1 MSGVENYNKLLIKFS
16 SNNSNYLGR
25 QFGDKKNLYRSFYQ
39 RDRDRIIHSTS
50 FRRLKYKTQ
59 VFVYDEGDHYRTRLT
74 HTLEVSQISRS
85 ISRYLKLNEDLSEAI
100 SLAHD
105 LGHPPFG
112 HAGEKILDYCIRNH
126 GGFNHNIHSI
136 RLVTELE
143 KAYQNFDGLNLS
155 INTIDGIVKHNG
167 PNYLIKQNL
176 DLLPNLNKIK
186 KINFYNQSSLEAQI
200 SALSDDI
207 AYNNHDIDDGIRAGL
222 FSINDIKDLPII
234 GEIIKKK
241 NKQFKNKKLLR
252 NEIIRS
258 IINFMVTDLI
268 LHTKKNLKKYKIK
281 TIDDVYNSKKF
292 IVSFSP
298 KLIKANNQIREF
310 LKLNM
315 YENKSVKEMTD
326 KAEKILPIT
335 DIKSARQALKPI
347 QEEWSKIGHVPRKD
361 KEKIESRLK
370 SVEEAIRNAEKNE
383 LNRTDPAK
391 SARAQSTM
399 ELLEAKLIKTE
410 KERDAALVK
419 GDTKKAESLS
429 ATIESQKMLLE
440 ATKVT

>member
-1 MSGVENYNKLLIKFS
+1 MSGVDNYNKILVKFS

-25 QFGDKKNLYRSFYQ
+25 QFGDQKNLYRSFYQ

-112 HAGEKILDYCIRNH
+112 HAGEKILDHCIRDH

-136 RLVTELE
+136 RLITELE

-167 PNYLIKQNL
+167 PNYLIKENL

-186 KINFYNQSSLEAQI
+186 QINFYNQSSLESQI

-241 NKQFKNKKLLR
+241 NKQFKNEKLLR

-258 IINFMVTDLI
+258 IINLMVTDLI
-268 LHTKKNLKKYKIK
+268 SHTKKKIK
-281 TIDDVYNSKKF
+281 QLKINIIDDVYKSNNF
-292 IVSFSP
+292 VVSFSP
-298 KLIKANNQIREF
+298 KYVSANNQIREF

-315 YENKSVKEMTD
+315 YENKSVKKMTN
-326 KAEKILPIT
+326 KAEKI
-335 DIKSARQALKPI
+335 IKNLY
-347 QEEWSKIGHVPRKD
+347 
-361 KEKIESRLK
+361 
-370 SVEEAIRNAEKNE
+370 
-383 LNRTDPAK
+383 
-391 SARAQSTM
+391 M
-399 ELLEAKLIKTE
+399 YLIK
-410 KERDAALVK
+410 KNKKFIPSDLKKKWGLERSVADFIAGMTDKFAIDLYNK
-419 GDTKKAESLS
+419 IK
-429 ATIESQKMLLE
+429 
-440 ATKVT
+440 

>member
-1 MSGVENYNKLLIKFS
+1 MSGVDNYNKLLVKFS

-74 HTLEVSQISRS
+74 HSLEVSQISRS

-112 HAGEKILDYCIRNH
+112 HAGEKILDYCIRDH

-167 PNYLIKQNL
+167 PNYLVKENL

-186 KINFYNQSSLEAQI
+186 KINFYKQSSLESQI

-222 FSINDIKDLPII
+222 FTMNDIKDLPIV
-234 GEIIKKK
+234 GEVIKKK
-241 NKQFKNKKLLR
+241 NKQFKNEKLLR

-268 LHTKKNLKKYKIK
+268 LYTKKKIKNLKIN
-281 TIDDVYNSKKF
+281 TIEDVYKSSDF

-298 KLIKANNQIREF
+298 KLISANNQIREF
-310 LKLNM
+310 LRVNM
-315 YENKSVKEMTD
+315 YENKSVKEMTN
-326 KAEKILPIT
+326 KAEII
-335 DIKSARQALKPI
+335 IKNLY
-347 QEEWSKIGHVPRKD
+347 
-361 KEKIESRLK
+361 
-370 SVEEAIRNAEKNE
+370 
-383 LNRTDPAK
+383 
-391 SARAQSTM
+391 M
-399 ELLEAKLIKTE
+399 YLIKNN
-410 KERDAALVK
+410 KRFIPQDVKKKWGLERSVSDFIAGMTDKFAIDLYNK
-419 GDTKKAESLS
+419 TK
-429 ATIESQKMLLE
+429 
-440 ATKVT
+440 

>member
-1 MSGVENYNKLLIKFS
+1 MSGVDNYNKLLVKFS

-59 VFVYDEGDHYRTRLT
+59 VFVYDEGDHYRTRMT

-112 HAGEKILDYCIRNH
+112 HAGEEILNYCIRDH

-167 PNYLIKQNL
+167 PNYLVKENL

-186 KINFYNQSSLEAQI
+186 KINFYDQSSLESQI

-222 FSINDIKDLPII
+222 FSINDIKELPII

-241 NKQFKNKKLLR
+241 NKQFKNEKLLR

-268 LHTKKNLKKYKIK
+268 LHTKKKIRKLKIK
-281 TIDDVYNSKKF
+281 TIEDVYKSGDF
-292 IVSFSP
+292 LVSFSP
-298 KLIKANNQIREF
+298 KLISANNQIREF
-310 LKLNM
+310 LRLNM
-315 YENKSVKEMTD
+315 YENKSVKKMTNKAEIIIKNLYIYLIKNNKKFILPDLKKKWGLERSVSDFIAGMTD
-326 KAEKILPIT
+326 KFAIDLYNKI
-335 DIKSARQALKPI
+335 K
-347 QEEWSKIGHVPRKD
+347 
-361 KEKIESRLK
+361 
-370 SVEEAIRNAEKNE
+370 
-383 LNRTDPAK
+383 
-391 SARAQSTM
+391 
-399 ELLEAKLIKTE
+399 
-410 KERDAALVK
+410 
-419 GDTKKAESLS
+419 
-429 ATIESQKMLLE
+429 
-440 ATKVT
+440 

>member
-1 MSGVENYNKLLIKFS
+1 MSGVDNYNKLLVKFS

-59 VFVYDEGDHYRTRLT
+59 VFVYDEGDHYRTRMT

-112 HAGEKILDYCIRNH
+112 HAGEEILNYCIRDH

-167 PNYLIKQNL
+167 PNYLVKKNL

-186 KINFYNQSSLEAQI
+186 KINFYDQSSLESQI
-200 SALSDDI
+200 CALSDDI

-222 FSINDIKDLPII
+222 FSINDIKELPII

-241 NKQFKNKKLLR
+241 NKQFKNEKLLR

-268 LHTKKNLKKYKIK
+268 LHTKKKIKKLKIK
-281 TIDDVYNSKKF
+281 TIEDVYKSCDF
-292 IVSFSP
+292 LVSFSP
-298 KLIKANNQIREF
+298 KLISANNQIREF
-310 LKLNM
+310 LRLNM
-315 YENKSVKEMTD
+315 YENKSVKKMTNKAEIIIKNLYIYLIKNNKKFILPDLKKKWGLERSVSDFIAGMTD
-326 KAEKILPIT
+326 KFAIDLYNKI
-335 DIKSARQALKPI
+335 K
-347 QEEWSKIGHVPRKD
+347 
-361 KEKIESRLK
+361 
-370 SVEEAIRNAEKNE
+370 
-383 LNRTDPAK
+383 
-391 SARAQSTM
+391 
-399 ELLEAKLIKTE
+399 
-410 KERDAALVK
+410 
-419 GDTKKAESLS
+419 
-429 ATIESQKMLLE
+429 
-440 ATKVT
+440 

>member
-1 MSGVENYNKLLIKFS
+1 MSGVDNYNKLLVKFS

-74 HTLEVSQISRS
+74 HSLEVSQISRS

-112 HAGEKILDYCIRNH
+112 HAGEKILDYCIRDH

-167 PNYLIKQNL
+167 PNYLVKENL

-186 KINFYNQSSLEAQI
+186 KINFYKQSSLESQI

-222 FSINDIKDLPII
+222 FTMNDIKDLPIV
-234 GEIIKKK
+234 GEVIKKK
-241 NKQFKNKKLLR
+241 NKQFKNEKLLR

-268 LHTKKNLKKYKIK
+268 LYTKKKIKNLKIN
-281 TIDDVYNSKKF
+281 TIEDVYKSSDF

-298 KLIKANNQIREF
+298 KLISANNQIREF
-310 LKLNM
+310 LRVNM
-315 YENKSVKEMTD
+315 YENKSVKEMTN
-326 KAEKILPIT
+326 KAEII
-335 DIKSARQALKPI
+335 IKNLY
-347 QEEWSKIGHVPRKD
+347 
-361 KEKIESRLK
+361 
-370 SVEEAIRNAEKNE
+370 
-383 LNRTDPAK
+383 
-391 SARAQSTM
+391 M
-399 ELLEAKLIKTE
+399 YLIKNN
-410 KERDAALVK
+410 KRFIPQDVKKKWGLERSVSDFIAGMTDKFAIDLYNNIK
-419 GDTKKAESLS
+419 
-429 ATIESQKMLLE
+429 
-440 ATKVT
+440 

>member
-1 MSGVENYNKLLIKFS
+1 MSGVDNYNKLLVKFS

-59 VFVYDEGDHYRTRLT
+59 VFVYDEGDHYRTRMT

-112 HAGEKILDYCIRNH
+112 HAGEEILNYCIREH

-167 PNYLIKQNL
+167 PNYLVKENL

-186 KINFYNQSSLEAQI
+186 KINFYDQSSLESQI

-222 FSINDIKDLPII
+222 FSINDIKELPII

-241 NKQFKNKKLLR
+241 NKQFKNEKLLR

-268 LHTKKNLKKYKIK
+268 LHTKKKIK
-281 TIDDVYNSKKF
+281 KLKIKSIKDVYKSSDF
-292 IVSFSP
+292 LVSFSP
-298 KLIKANNQIREF
+298 QLISANNQIREF

-315 YENKSVKEMTD
+315 YENKSVKKMTNKAEIIIKKLYIYLIKNNKKFILPDLKKKWGLERSVSDFIAGMTD
-326 KAEKILPIT
+326 KFAIDLYNKI
-335 DIKSARQALKPI
+335 K
-347 QEEWSKIGHVPRKD
+347 
-361 KEKIESRLK
+361 
-370 SVEEAIRNAEKNE
+370 
-383 LNRTDPAK
+383 
-391 SARAQSTM
+391 
-399 ELLEAKLIKTE
+399 
-410 KERDAALVK
+410 
-419 GDTKKAESLS
+419 
-429 ATIESQKMLLE
+429 
-440 ATKVT
+440 

>member
-1 MSGVENYNKLLIKFS
+1 MSGVDNYNKLLSKFS

-59 VFVYDEGDHYRTRLT
+59 VFVYDEGDHYRTRMT

-112 HAGEKILDYCIRNH
+112 HAGEEILNYCIRDH

-167 PNYLIKQNL
+167 PNYLVKENL

-186 KINFYNQSSLEAQI
+186 KINFYDQSSLESQI

-222 FSINDIKDLPII
+222 FSINDIKELPII

-241 NKQFKNKKLLR
+241 NKQFKNEKLLR

-268 LHTKKNLKKYKIK
+268 LHTKKKIK
-281 TIDDVYNSKKF
+281 KLKIKSIKDVYKSSDF
-292 IVSFSP
+292 LVSFSP
-298 KLIKANNQIREF
+298 KLISANNQIREF
-310 LKLNM
+310 LRLNM
-315 YENKSVKEMTD
+315 YENKSVKKMTNKAEIIIKNLYIYLIKNNKKFILPDLKKKWGLERSVSDFIAGMTD
-326 KAEKILPIT
+326 KFAIDLYNKI
-335 DIKSARQALKPI
+335 K
-347 QEEWSKIGHVPRKD
+347 
-361 KEKIESRLK
+361 
-370 SVEEAIRNAEKNE
+370 
-383 LNRTDPAK
+383 
-391 SARAQSTM
+391 
-399 ELLEAKLIKTE
+399 
-410 KERDAALVK
+410 
-419 GDTKKAESLS
+419 
-429 ATIESQKMLLE
+429 
-440 ATKVT
+440 

>member
-1 MSGVENYNKLLIKFS
+1 MSGVDNYNKLLVKFS

-59 VFVYDEGDHYRTRLT
+59 VFVYDEGDHYRTRMT

-112 HAGEKILDYCIRNH
+112 HAGEEILNYCIRDH

-167 PNYLIKQNL
+167 PNYLVKENL

-186 KINFYNQSSLEAQI
+186 KINFYDQSSLESQI

-222 FSINDIKDLPII
+222 FSINDIKELPII

-241 NKQFKNKKLLR
+241 NKQFKNEKLLR

-268 LHTKKNLKKYKIK
+268 LHTKKKIRKLKIK
-281 TIDDVYNSKKF
+281 TIEDVYKSSDF
-292 IVSFSP
+292 LVSFSP
-298 KLIKANNQIREF
+298 KLISANNQIREF
-310 LKLNM
+310 LRLNM
-315 YENKSVKEMTD
+315 YENKSVKKMTNKAEIIIKNLYIYLIKNNKKFILPDLKKKWGLERSVSDFIAGMTD
-326 KAEKILPIT
+326 KFAIDLYNKI
-335 DIKSARQALKPI
+335 K
-347 QEEWSKIGHVPRKD
+347 
-361 KEKIESRLK
+361 
-370 SVEEAIRNAEKNE
+370 
-383 LNRTDPAK
+383 
-391 SARAQSTM
+391 
-399 ELLEAKLIKTE
+399 
-410 KERDAALVK
+410 
-419 GDTKKAESLS
+419 
-429 ATIESQKMLLE
+429 
-440 ATKVT
+440 

>member
-1 MSGVENYNKLLIKFS
+1 M
-16 SNNSNYLGR
+16 
-25 QFGDKKNLYRSFYQ
+25 
-39 RDRDRIIHSTS
+39 
-50 FRRLKYKTQ
+50 
-59 VFVYDEGDHYRTRLT
+59 
-74 HTLEVSQISRS
+74 SQISRS

-112 HAGEKILDYCIRNH
+112 HAGEKVLDYCIRNH

-222 FSINDIKDLPII
+222 FSINDIKDLPIV

-268 LHTKKNLKKYKIK
+268 LHTKQNLKKYKIK
-281 TIDDVYNSKKF
+281 TIEDVYNSKKF

-310 LKLNM
+310 LKFNM
-315 YENKSVKEMTD
+315 YENKSVKVMTD
-326 KAEKILPIT
+326 KAENI
-335 DIKSARQALKPI
+335 IKTLY
-347 QEEWSKIGHVPRKD
+347 
-361 KEKIESRLK
+361 
-370 SVEEAIRNAEKNE
+370 
-383 LNRTDPAK
+383 
-391 SARAQSTM
+391 M
-399 ELLEAKLIKTE
+399 YLIKNN
-410 KERDAALVK
+410 KKFLPSDVKNKWGLERSVSDFIAGMTDKFAIDLYNK
-419 GDTKKAESLS
+419 IK
-429 ATIESQKMLLE
+429 
-440 ATKVT
+440 

>member
-1 MSGVENYNKLLIKFS
+1 MSGVDNYNKLLVKFS

-59 VFVYDEGDHYRTRLT
+59 VFVYDEGDHYRTRMT

-112 HAGEKILDYCIRNH
+112 HAGEEILNYCIRDH

-167 PNYLIKQNL
+167 PNYLVKENL

-186 KINFYNQSSLEAQI
+186 KINFYNQSSLESQI

-222 FSINDIKDLPII
+222 FSINDIKELPII

-241 NKQFKNKKLLR
+241 NKQFKNEKLLR

-268 LHTKKNLKKYKIK
+268 LHTKKKIK
-281 TIDDVYNSKKF
+281 KLKIKSIKDVYKSSDF
-292 IVSFSP
+292 LVSFSP
-298 KLIKANNQIREF
+298 QLISANNQIREF

-315 YENKSVKEMTD
+315 YENKSVKKMTNKAEIIIKKLYIYLIKNNKKFILPDLKKKWGLERSVSDFIAGMTD
-326 KAEKILPIT
+326 KFAIDLYNKI
-335 DIKSARQALKPI
+335 K
-347 QEEWSKIGHVPRKD
+347 
-361 KEKIESRLK
+361 
-370 SVEEAIRNAEKNE
+370 
-383 LNRTDPAK
+383 
-391 SARAQSTM
+391 
-399 ELLEAKLIKTE
+399 
-410 KERDAALVK
+410 
-419 GDTKKAESLS
+419 
-429 ATIESQKMLLE
+429 
-440 ATKVT
+440 

>member
-1 MSGVENYNKLLIKFS
+1 MSGVDNYNKLLVKFS

-59 VFVYDEGDHYRTRLT
+59 VFVYDEGDHYRTRMT

-112 HAGEKILDYCIRNH
+112 HAGEEILNYCIRDH

-167 PNYLIKQNL
+167 PNYLVKENL

-186 KINFYNQSSLEAQI
+186 KINFYNQSSLESQI

-222 FSINDIKDLPII
+222 FSINDIKELPII

-241 NKQFKNKKLLR
+241 NKQFKNEKLLR

-268 LHTKKNLKKYKIK
+268 LHTKKKIK
-281 TIDDVYNSKKF
+281 KLKIKSIKDVYKSSDF
-292 IVSFSP
+292 LVSFSP
-298 KLIKANNQIREF
+298 KLISANNQIREF
-310 LKLNM
+310 LRLNM
-315 YENKSVKEMTD
+315 YENKSVKKMTNKAEIIIKNLYIYLIKNNKKFILPDLKKKWGLERSVSDFIAGMTD
-326 KAEKILPIT
+326 KFAIDLYNKI
-335 DIKSARQALKPI
+335 K
-347 QEEWSKIGHVPRKD
+347 
-361 KEKIESRLK
+361 
-370 SVEEAIRNAEKNE
+370 
-383 LNRTDPAK
+383 
-391 SARAQSTM
+391 
-399 ELLEAKLIKTE
+399 
-410 KERDAALVK
+410 
-419 GDTKKAESLS
+419 
-429 ATIESQKMLLE
+429 
-440 ATKVT
+440 

>member
-1 MSGVENYNKLLIKFS
+1 MSGVDNYNKLLVKFS

-59 VFVYDEGDHYRTRLT
+59 VFVYDEGDHYRTRMT

-112 HAGEKILDYCIRNH
+112 HAGEEILNYCIRDH

-167 PNYLIKQNL
+167 PNYLVKENL

-186 KINFYNQSSLEAQI
+186 KINFNDQSSLESQI

-222 FSINDIKDLPII
+222 FSINDIKELPII

-241 NKQFKNKKLLR
+241 NKQFKNEKLLR

-268 LHTKKNLKKYKIK
+268 LHTKKKIKKLKIK
-281 TIDDVYNSKKF
+281 TIKDVYKSSDF
-292 IVSFSP
+292 LVSFSP
-298 KLIKANNQIREF
+298 KLISANNQIREF

-315 YENKSVKEMTD
+315 YENKSVKKMTNKAEIIIKKLYIYLIKNNKKFILPDLKKKWGLERSVSDFIAGMTD
-326 KAEKILPIT
+326 KFAIDLYNKI
-335 DIKSARQALKPI
+335 K
-347 QEEWSKIGHVPRKD
+347 
-361 KEKIESRLK
+361 
-370 SVEEAIRNAEKNE
+370 
-383 LNRTDPAK
+383 
-391 SARAQSTM
+391 
-399 ELLEAKLIKTE
+399 
-410 KERDAALVK
+410 
-419 GDTKKAESLS
+419 
-429 ATIESQKMLLE
+429 
-440 ATKVT
+440 

>member
-1 MSGVENYNKLLIKFS
+1 MSGVDNYNKLLVKFS

-74 HTLEVSQISRS
+74 HSLEVSQISRS

-112 HAGEKILDYCIRNH
+112 HAGEKILDYCIRDH

-167 PNYLIKQNL
+167 PNYLVKENL

-186 KINFYNQSSLEAQI
+186 KINFYKQSSLESQI

-222 FSINDIKDLPII
+222 FTMNDIKDLPIV
-234 GEIIKKK
+234 GEVIKKK
-241 NKQFKNKKLLR
+241 NKQFKNEKLLR

-268 LHTKKNLKKYKIK
+268 LYTKKKIKNLKIK
-281 TIDDVYNSKKF
+281 TIEDVYKSSDF

-298 KLIKANNQIREF
+298 KLISANNQIREF
-310 LKLNM
+310 LRVNM
-315 YENKSVKEMTD
+315 YENKSVKEMTN
-326 KAEKILPIT
+326 KAEII
-335 DIKSARQALKPI
+335 IKNLY
-347 QEEWSKIGHVPRKD
+347 
-361 KEKIESRLK
+361 
-370 SVEEAIRNAEKNE
+370 
-383 LNRTDPAK
+383 
-391 SARAQSTM
+391 M
-399 ELLEAKLIKTE
+399 YLIKNN
-410 KERDAALVK
+410 KRFIPQDVKKKWGLERSVSDFIAGMTDKFAIDLYNK
-419 GDTKKAESLS
+419 IK
-429 ATIESQKMLLE
+429 
-440 ATKVT
+440 

>member
-1 MSGVENYNKLLIKFS
+1 MSGVDNYNKLLVKFS

-74 HTLEVSQISRS
+74 HSLEVSQISRS

-112 HAGEKILDYCIRNH
+112 HAGEKILDYCIRDH

-167 PNYLIKQNL
+167 PNYLVKENL

-186 KINFYNQSSLEAQI
+186 KINFYKQSSLESQI

-222 FSINDIKDLPII
+222 FTMNDIKDLPIV
-234 GEIIKKK
+234 GEVIKKK
-241 NKQFKNKKLLR
+241 NKQFKNEKLLR

-268 LHTKKNLKKYKIK
+268 LYTKKKIKNLKIN
-281 TIDDVYNSKKF
+281 TIDDVYKSSDF

-298 KLIKANNQIREF
+298 KLISANNQIREF
-310 LKLNM
+310 LRVNM
-315 YENKSVKEMTD
+315 YENKSVKEMTN
-326 KAEKILPIT
+326 KAEII
-335 DIKSARQALKPI
+335 IKNLY
-347 QEEWSKIGHVPRKD
+347 
-361 KEKIESRLK
+361 
-370 SVEEAIRNAEKNE
+370 
-383 LNRTDPAK
+383 
-391 SARAQSTM
+391 M
-399 ELLEAKLIKTE
+399 YLIKNN
-410 KERDAALVK
+410 KRFIPQDVKKKWGLERSVSDFIAGMTDKFAIDLYNK
-419 GDTKKAESLS
+419 IK
-429 ATIESQKMLLE
+429 
-440 ATKVT
+440 

>member
-1 MSGVENYNKLLIKFS
+1 MSGVDNYNKLLVKFS

-59 VFVYDEGDHYRTRLT
+59 VFVYDEGDHYRTRMT

-112 HAGEKILDYCIRNH
+112 HAGEEILNYCIRDH

-167 PNYLIKQNL
+167 PNYLVKENL

-186 KINFYNQSSLEAQI
+186 KINFYDQSSLESQI

-222 FSINDIKDLPII
+222 FSINDIKELPII

-241 NKQFKNKKLLR
+241 NKQFKNEKLLR

-268 LHTKKNLKKYKIK
+268 LHTKKKIKKLKIK
-281 TIDDVYNSKKF
+281 TIKDVYKSSDF
-292 IVSFSP
+292 LVCFSP
-298 KLIKANNQIREF
+298 QLISANNQIREF
-310 LKLNM
+310 LRLNM
-315 YENKSVKEMTD
+315 YENKSVKKMTNKAEIIIKKLYIYLIKNNKKFILPDLKKKWGLERSVSDFIAGMTD
-326 KAEKILPIT
+326 KFAIDLYNKI
-335 DIKSARQALKPI
+335 K
-347 QEEWSKIGHVPRKD
+347 
-361 KEKIESRLK
+361 
-370 SVEEAIRNAEKNE
+370 
-383 LNRTDPAK
+383 
-391 SARAQSTM
+391 
-399 ELLEAKLIKTE
+399 
-410 KERDAALVK
+410 
-419 GDTKKAESLS
+419 
-429 ATIESQKMLLE
+429 
-440 ATKVT
+440 

>member
-1 MSGVENYNKLLIKFS
+1 MSGVDNYNKLLVKFS

-74 HTLEVSQISRS
+74 HSLEVSQISRS

-112 HAGEKILDYCIRNH
+112 HAGEKILDYCIRDH

-167 PNYLIKQNL
+167 PNYLVKENL

-186 KINFYNQSSLEAQI
+186 KINFYKQSSLESQI

-222 FSINDIKDLPII
+222 FTMNDIKDLPIV
-234 GEIIKKK
+234 GEVIKKK
-241 NKQFKNKKLLR
+241 NKQFKNEKLLR

-268 LHTKKNLKKYKIK
+268 LYTKKKIKNLKIN
-281 TIDDVYNSKKF
+281 TIEDVYKSSDF

-298 KLIKANNQIREF
+298 KLISANNQIREF
-310 LKLNM
+310 LRVNM
-315 YENKSVKEMTD
+315 YENKSVKEMTN
-326 KAEKILPIT
+326 KAEII
-335 DIKSARQALKPI
+335 IKNLY
-347 QEEWSKIGHVPRKD
+347 
-361 KEKIESRLK
+361 
-370 SVEEAIRNAEKNE
+370 
-383 LNRTDPAK
+383 
-391 SARAQSTM
+391 M
-399 ELLEAKLIKTE
+399 YLIKNN
-410 KERDAALVK
+410 KRFIPQDVKKKWGLERSVSDFIAGMTDKFAIDLYNK
-419 GDTKKAESLS
+419 IKWIFLLITKKN
-429 ATIESQKMLLE
+429 
-440 ATKVT
+440 

>member
-1 MSGVENYNKLLIKFS
+1 MSGVDNYNKLLVKFS

-59 VFVYDEGDHYRTRLT
+59 VFVYDEGDHYRTRMT

-112 HAGEKILDYCIRNH
+112 HAGEEILNYCIRDH

-167 PNYLIKQNL
+167 PNYLVKENL
-176 DLLPNLNKIK
+176 NLLPNLNKIK
-186 KINFYNQSSLEAQI
+186 KINFYDQSSLESQI

-222 FSINDIKDLPII
+222 FSINDIKELPII

-241 NKQFKNKKLLR
+241 NKQFKNEKLLR

-268 LHTKKNLKKYKIK
+268 LHTKKKIKKLKIK
-281 TIDDVYNSKKF
+281 TIEDVYKSSDF
-292 IVSFSP
+292 LVSFSP
-298 KLIKANNQIREF
+298 KLISANNQIREF
-310 LKLNM
+310 LRLNM
-315 YENKSVKEMTD
+315 YENKSVKKMTNKAEIIIKNLYIYLIKNNKKFILPDLKKKWGLERSVSDFIAGMTD
-326 KAEKILPIT
+326 KFAIDLYNKI
-335 DIKSARQALKPI
+335 K
-347 QEEWSKIGHVPRKD
+347 
-361 KEKIESRLK
+361 
-370 SVEEAIRNAEKNE
+370 
-383 LNRTDPAK
+383 
-391 SARAQSTM
+391 
-399 ELLEAKLIKTE
+399 
-410 KERDAALVK
+410 
-419 GDTKKAESLS
+419 
-429 ATIESQKMLLE
+429 
-440 ATKVT
+440 

>member
-16 SNNSNYLGR
+16 SNNLNYLGR
-25 QFGDKKNLYRSFYQ
+25 QFADKKNLYRSFYQ

-112 HAGEKILDYCIRNH
+112 HAGENILDYCIRDY

-167 PNYLIKQNL
+167 PNYLIKKNSN
-176 DLLPNLNKIK
+176 LLPNLNKIK

-222 FSINDIKDLPII
+222 FSINDIKELPII

-241 NKQFKNKKLLR
+241 NNQFKNKKLLR

-268 LHTKKNLKKYKIK
+268 LHTKENLKEYKIK
-281 TIDDVYNSKKF
+281 KIEDVYNAKRF
-292 IVSFSP
+292 MVSFSP
-298 KLIKANNQIREF
+298 KLINANNQIREF

-315 YENKSVKEMTD
+315 YENKSVKNMTNKAERVIQTLYRYLIKSNKKFIPSDIKKKWGLERSVSDFIAGMTD
-326 KAEKILPIT
+326 KFAIDLYNKI
-335 DIKSARQALKPI
+335 K
-347 QEEWSKIGHVPRKD
+347 
-361 KEKIESRLK
+361 
-370 SVEEAIRNAEKNE
+370 
-383 LNRTDPAK
+383 
-391 SARAQSTM
+391 
-399 ELLEAKLIKTE
+399 
-410 KERDAALVK
+410 
-419 GDTKKAESLS
+419 
-429 ATIESQKMLLE
+429 
-440 ATKVT
+440 

>member
-1 MSGVENYNKLLIKFS
+1 MSGVDNYNKLLVKFS

-59 VFVYDEGDHYRTRLT
+59 VFVYDEGDHYRTRMT

-112 HAGEKILDYCIRNH
+112 HAGEEILNYCIRDH

-167 PNYLIKQNL
+167 PNYLVKENL

-186 KINFYNQSSLEAQI
+186 KINFYDQSSLESQI

-222 FSINDIKDLPII
+222 FSINDIKELPII

-241 NKQFKNKKLLR
+241 NKQFKNEKLLR

-268 LHTKKNLKKYKIK
+268 LHTKKKIK
-281 TIDDVYNSKKF
+281 KLKIKSIKDVYKSSDF
-292 IVSFSP
+292 LVSFSP
-298 KLIKANNQIREF
+298 QLISANNQIREF
-310 LKLNM
+310 LRLNM
-315 YENKSVKEMTD
+315 YENKSVKKMTNKAEIIIKNLYIYLIKNNKKFILPDLKKKWGLERSVSDFIAGMTD
-326 KAEKILPIT
+326 KFAIDLYNKI
-335 DIKSARQALKPI
+335 K
-347 QEEWSKIGHVPRKD
+347 
-361 KEKIESRLK
+361 
-370 SVEEAIRNAEKNE
+370 
-383 LNRTDPAK
+383 
-391 SARAQSTM
+391 
-399 ELLEAKLIKTE
+399 
-410 KERDAALVK
+410 
-419 GDTKKAESLS
+419 
-429 ATIESQKMLLE
+429 
-440 ATKVT
+440 

>member
-1 MSGVENYNKLLIKFS
+1 MSGVDNYNKLLSKFS

-25 QFGDKKNLYRSFYQ
+25 QFGDNKNLYRSFYQ

-112 HAGEKILDYCIRNH
+112 HAGEKILDFCIRDY

-167 PNYLIKQNL
+167 PNYLMMENFN
-176 DLLPNLNKIK
+176 LLPNLRKIK
-186 KINFYNQSSLEAQI
+186 KINFYKQSSLESQI

-241 NKQFKNKKLLR
+241 NKQFKNTKLLR

-268 LHTKKNLKKYKIK
+268 LYTKKKIKNLKIN
-281 TIDDVYNSKKF
+281 TIEDVYKSSDF

-298 KLIKANNQIREF
+298 KLISANNQIREF
-310 LKLNM
+310 LRVNM
-315 YENKSVKEMTD
+315 YENKSVKEMTN
-326 KAEKILPIT
+326 KAEII
-335 DIKSARQALKPI
+335 IKNLY
-347 QEEWSKIGHVPRKD
+347 
-361 KEKIESRLK
+361 
-370 SVEEAIRNAEKNE
+370 
-383 LNRTDPAK
+383 
-391 SARAQSTM
+391 M
-399 ELLEAKLIKTE
+399 YLIKNN
-410 KERDAALVK
+410 KRFIPQDVKKKWGLERSVSDFIAGMTDKFAIDLYNK
-419 GDTKKAESLS
+419 IK
-429 ATIESQKMLLE
+429 
-440 ATKVT
+440 

>member
-1 MSGVENYNKLLIKFS
+1 MSGVDNYNKLLVKFS

-74 HTLEVSQISRS
+74 HSLEVSQISRS

-112 HAGEKILDYCIRNH
+112 HAGEKILDYCIRDH

-167 PNYLIKQNL
+167 PNYLVKENL

-186 KINFYNQSSLEAQI
+186 KINFYNQSSLESQI

-241 NKQFKNKKLLR
+241 NKQFKNEKLLR

-258 IINFMVTDLI
+258 IINLMVTDLI
-268 LHTKKNLKKYKIK
+268 LHTKKKIK
-281 TIDDVYNSKKF
+281 QLKINIIDDVYKSNNF
-292 IVSFSP
+292 VVSFSP
-298 KLIKANNQIREF
+298 KYVSANNQIREF

-315 YENKSVKEMTD
+315 YENKSVKNMTN
-326 KAEKILPIT
+326 KAEKI
-335 DIKSARQALKPI
+335 IKNLY
-347 QEEWSKIGHVPRKD
+347 
-361 KEKIESRLK
+361 
-370 SVEEAIRNAEKNE
+370 
-383 LNRTDPAK
+383 
-391 SARAQSTM
+391 M
-399 ELLEAKLIKTE
+399 YLIK
-410 KERDAALVK
+410 KNKKFIPSDLKKKWGLERSVADFIAGMTDKFAIDLYNK
-419 GDTKKAESLS
+419 IK
-429 ATIESQKMLLE
+429 
-440 ATKVT
+440 

>member
-1 MSGVENYNKLLIKFS
+1 MSGVDNYNKLLVKFS

-74 HTLEVSQISRS
+74 HSLEVSQISRS

-112 HAGEKILDYCIRNH
+112 HAGEKILDYCIRDH

-167 PNYLIKQNL
+167 PNYLVKENL

-186 KINFYNQSSLEAQI
+186 KINFYKQSSLESQI

-222 FSINDIKDLPII
+222 FTMNDIKDLPIV
-234 GEIIKKK
+234 GEVIKKK
-241 NKQFKNKKLLR
+241 NKQFKNEKLLR

-268 LHTKKNLKKYKIK
+268 LYTKKKIKNLKIN
-281 TIDDVYNSKKF
+281 TIEDVYKSSDF

-298 KLIKANNQIREF
+298 KLISANNQIREF
-310 LKLNM
+310 LRINM
-315 YENKSVKEMTD
+315 YENKSVKEMTN
-326 KAEKILPIT
+326 KAEII
-335 DIKSARQALKPI
+335 IKNLY
-347 QEEWSKIGHVPRKD
+347 
-361 KEKIESRLK
+361 
-370 SVEEAIRNAEKNE
+370 
-383 LNRTDPAK
+383 
-391 SARAQSTM
+391 M
-399 ELLEAKLIKTE
+399 YLIKNN
-410 KERDAALVK
+410 KRFIPQDVKKKWGLERSVSDFIAGMTDKFAIDLYNK
-419 GDTKKAESLS
+419 IK
-429 ATIESQKMLLE
+429 
-440 ATKVT
+440 

>member
-1 MSGVENYNKLLIKFS
+1 MSGVDNYNKLLVKFS

-59 VFVYDEGDHYRTRLT
+59 VFVYDEGDHYRTRMT

-112 HAGEKILDYCIRNH
+112 HAGEEILNYCIRDH

-167 PNYLIKQNL
+167 PNYLVKENL

-186 KINFYNQSSLEAQI
+186 NINFYNQSSLESQI

-222 FSINDIKDLPII
+222 FSINDIKELPII

-241 NKQFKNKKLLR
+241 NKQFKNEKLLR

-268 LHTKKNLKKYKIK
+268 LHTKKKIKKLKIK
-281 TIDDVYNSKKF
+281 TIKDVYKSSDF
-292 IVSFSP
+292 LVSFSP
-298 KLIKANNQIREF
+298 KLISANNQIREF
-310 LKLNM
+310 LRLNM
-315 YENKSVKEMTD
+315 YENKSVKKMTNKAEIIIKNLYIYLIKNNKKFILPDLKKKWGLERSVSDFIAGMTD
-326 KAEKILPIT
+326 KFAIDLYNKI
-335 DIKSARQALKPI
+335 K
-347 QEEWSKIGHVPRKD
+347 
-361 KEKIESRLK
+361 
-370 SVEEAIRNAEKNE
+370 
-383 LNRTDPAK
+383 
-391 SARAQSTM
+391 
-399 ELLEAKLIKTE
+399 
-410 KERDAALVK
+410 
-419 GDTKKAESLS
+419 
-429 ATIESQKMLLE
+429 
-440 ATKVT
+440 

>member
-1 MSGVENYNKLLIKFS
+1 MSGVDNYNKLLVKFS

-25 QFGDKKNLYRSFYQ
+25 QFVDKKNLYRSFYQ

-59 VFVYDEGDHYRTRLT
+59 VFVYDEGDHYRTRMT

-112 HAGEKILDYCIRNH
+112 HAGEEILNYCIRDH

-167 PNYLIKQNL
+167 PNYLVKENL

-186 KINFYNQSSLEAQI
+186 KINFYDQSSLESQI

-222 FSINDIKDLPII
+222 FSINDIKELPII

-241 NKQFKNKKLLR
+241 NKQFKNEKLLR

-268 LHTKKNLKKYKIK
+268 LHTKKKIKKLKIK
-281 TIDDVYNSKKF
+281 TIEDVYKSGDF
-292 IVSFSP
+292 LVSFSP
-298 KLIKANNQIREF
+298 KLISANNEIREF
-310 LKLNM
+310 LRLNM
-315 YENKSVKEMTD
+315 YENKSVKKMTNKAEIIIKNLYIYLIKNNKKFIPPDLKKKWGLERSVSDFIAGMTD
-326 KAEKILPIT
+326 KFAIDLYNKI
-335 DIKSARQALKPI
+335 K
-347 QEEWSKIGHVPRKD
+347 
-361 KEKIESRLK
+361 
-370 SVEEAIRNAEKNE
+370 
-383 LNRTDPAK
+383 
-391 SARAQSTM
+391 
-399 ELLEAKLIKTE
+399 
-410 KERDAALVK
+410 
-419 GDTKKAESLS
+419 
-429 ATIESQKMLLE
+429 
-440 ATKVT
+440 

>member
-1 MSGVENYNKLLIKFS
+1 MSGVDNYNKLLVKFS

-59 VFVYDEGDHYRTRLT
+59 VFVYDEGDHYRTRMT

-112 HAGEKILDYCIRNH
+112 HAGEEILNYCIRDH

-167 PNYLIKQNL
+167 PNYLVKENL

-186 KINFYNQSSLEAQI
+186 KINFYDQSSLESQI

-222 FSINDIKDLPII
+222 FSINDIKELPII

-241 NKQFKNKKLLR
+241 NKQFKNEKLLR

-268 LHTKKNLKKYKIK
+268 LHTKKKIKKLKIK
-281 TIDDVYNSKKF
+281 TIKDVYKSSDF
-292 IVSFSP
+292 LVSFSP
-298 KLIKANNQIREF
+298 KLISANNQIREF
-310 LKLNM
+310 LRLNM
-315 YENKSVKEMTD
+315 YENKSVKKMTN
-326 KAEKILPIT
+326 KAEIIIKNLYFQILKKNG
-335 DIKSARQALKPI
+335 DLKDQFQI
-347 QEEWSKIGHVPRKD
+347 
-361 KEKIESRLK
+361 
-370 SVEEAIRNAEKNE
+370 
-383 LNRTDPAK
+383 
-391 SARAQSTM
+391 
-399 ELLEAKLIKTE
+399 LLLA
-410 KERDAALVK
+410 
-419 GDTKKAESLS
+419 
-429 ATIESQKMLLE
+429 
-440 ATKVT
+440 

>member
-112 HAGEKILDYCIRNH
+112 HAGEKILDYCIRDH

-155 INTIDGIVKHNG
+155 INTIDGIIKHNG

-176 DLLPNLNKIK
+176 DLLPNLNRIK

-234 GEIIKKK
+234 GEIIKNK
-241 NKQFKNKKLLR
+241 NKQFKNKNLLR

-268 LHTKKNLKKYKIK
+268 LYTKKNLKKNKIK
-281 TIDDVYNSKKF
+281 TIDDVYNLKKF

-298 KLIKANNQIREF
+298 KLIKANEQIREF

-315 YENKSVKEMTD
+315 YENKSVKKMTD
-326 KAEKILPIT
+326 KAEKI
-335 DIKSARQALKPI
+335 IKTLYI
-347 QEEWSKIGHVPRKD
+347 Y
-361 KEKIESRLK
+361 
-370 SVEEAIRNAEKNE
+370 
-383 LNRTDPAK
+383 
-391 SARAQSTM
+391 
-399 ELLEAKLIKTE
+399 LIKNN
-410 KERDAALVK
+410 KKFLPLDYKNKWGLERSVSDFIAGMTDKFAIDLYNK
-419 GDTKKAESLS
+419 
-429 ATIESQKMLLE
+429 IR
-440 ATKVT
+440 

>member
-1 MSGVENYNKLLIKFS
+1 MSGVDNYNKLLVKFS

-59 VFVYDEGDHYRTRLT
+59 VFVYDEGDHYRTRMT

-112 HAGEKILDYCIRNH
+112 HAGEEILNYCIRDH

-167 PNYLIKQNL
+167 PNYLVKENL

-186 KINFYNQSSLEAQI
+186 KINFYDQSSLESQI

-222 FSINDIKDLPII
+222 FSINDIKELPII

-241 NKQFKNKKLLR
+241 NKQFKNEKLLR

-268 LHTKKNLKKYKIK
+268 LHTKKKIRKLKIK
-281 TIDDVYNSKKF
+281 SIKDVYKSSDF
-292 IVSFSP
+292 LVSFSP
-298 KLIKANNQIREF
+298 QLISANNQIREF

-315 YENKSVKEMTD
+315 YENKSVKKMTNKAEIIIKKLYIYLIKNNKKFILPDLKKKWGLERSVSDFIAGMTD
-326 KAEKILPIT
+326 KFAIDLYNKI
-335 DIKSARQALKPI
+335 K
-347 QEEWSKIGHVPRKD
+347 
-361 KEKIESRLK
+361 
-370 SVEEAIRNAEKNE
+370 
-383 LNRTDPAK
+383 
-391 SARAQSTM
+391 
-399 ELLEAKLIKTE
+399 
-410 KERDAALVK
+410 
-419 GDTKKAESLS
+419 
-429 ATIESQKMLLE
+429 
-440 ATKVT
+440 

>member
-1 MSGVENYNKLLIKFS
+1 MSGVDNYNKLLVKFS

-59 VFVYDEGDHYRTRLT
+59 VFVYDEGDHYRTRMT

-112 HAGEKILDYCIRNH
+112 HAGEEILNYCIKDH

-167 PNYLIKQNL
+167 PNYLVKENL

-186 KINFYNQSSLEAQI
+186 KINFYDQSSLESQI

-241 NKQFKNKKLLR
+241 NKQFKNEKLLR

-268 LHTKKNLKKYKIK
+268 LHTKKKIKKLKIK
-281 TIDDVYNSKKF
+281 TIKDVYKSSDF
-292 IVSFSP
+292 LVSFSP
-298 KLIKANNQIREF
+298 KLISANNQIREF
-310 LKLNM
+310 LRLNM
-315 YENKSVKEMTD
+315 YENKSVKKMTNKAEIIIKNLYIYLIKNNKKFILPDLKKKWGLERSVSDFIAGMTD
-326 KAEKILPIT
+326 KFAIDLYNKI
-335 DIKSARQALKPI
+335 K
-347 QEEWSKIGHVPRKD
+347 
-361 KEKIESRLK
+361 
-370 SVEEAIRNAEKNE
+370 
-383 LNRTDPAK
+383 
-391 SARAQSTM
+391 
-399 ELLEAKLIKTE
+399 
-410 KERDAALVK
+410 
-419 GDTKKAESLS
+419 
-429 ATIESQKMLLE
+429 
-440 ATKVT
+440 

>member
-1 MSGVENYNKLLIKFS
+1 MSGVDNYNKLLVKFS

-59 VFVYDEGDHYRTRLT
+59 VFVYDEGDHYRTRMT

-112 HAGEKILDYCIRNH
+112 HAGEEILNYCIRDH

-167 PNYLIKQNL
+167 PNYLVKENL

-186 KINFYNQSSLEAQI
+186 KINFYDQSSLESQI

-222 FSINDIKDLPII
+222 FSINDIKELPII

-241 NKQFKNKKLLR
+241 NKQFKNEKLLR

-268 LHTKKNLKKYKIK
+268 LHTKKKIKKLKIK
-281 TIDDVYNSKKF
+281 TIKDVYKSSDF
-292 IVSFSP
+292 LVSFSP
-298 KLIKANNQIREF
+298 KLISANNQIREF
-310 LKLNM
+310 LRLNM
-315 YENKSVKEMTD
+315 YENKSVKKMTNKAEIIIKKLYIYLIKNNKKFILPDLKKKWGLERSVSDFIAGMTD
-326 KAEKILPIT
+326 KFAIDLYNKI
-335 DIKSARQALKPI
+335 K
-347 QEEWSKIGHVPRKD
+347 
-361 KEKIESRLK
+361 
-370 SVEEAIRNAEKNE
+370 
-383 LNRTDPAK
+383 
-391 SARAQSTM
+391 
-399 ELLEAKLIKTE
+399 
-410 KERDAALVK
+410 
-419 GDTKKAESLS
+419 
-429 ATIESQKMLLE
+429 
-440 ATKVT
+440 

>member
-1 MSGVENYNKLLIKFS
+1 MSGVDNYNKLLVKFS

-59 VFVYDEGDHYRTRLT
+59 VFVYDEGDHYRTRMT

-112 HAGEKILDYCIRNH
+112 HAGEEILNYCIRDH

-167 PNYLIKQNL
+167 PNYLVKENL
-176 DLLPNLNKIK
+176 DILPNLNKIK
-186 KINFYNQSSLEAQI
+186 KINFYDQSSLESQI

-222 FSINDIKDLPII
+222 FSINDIKELPII

-241 NKQFKNKKLLR
+241 NKQFKNEKLLR

-268 LHTKKNLKKYKIK
+268 LHTKKKIRKLKIK
-281 TIDDVYNSKKF
+281 TIEDVYKYSDF
-292 IVSFSP
+292 LVSFSP
-298 KLIKANNQIREF
+298 KLISANNQIREF
-310 LKLNM
+310 LRLNM
-315 YENKSVKEMTD
+315 YENKSVKKMTNKAEIIIKNLYIYLIKNNKKFILPDLKKKWGLERSVSDFIAGMTD
-326 KAEKILPIT
+326 KFAIDLYNKI
-335 DIKSARQALKPI
+335 K
-347 QEEWSKIGHVPRKD
+347 
-361 KEKIESRLK
+361 
-370 SVEEAIRNAEKNE
+370 
-383 LNRTDPAK
+383 
-391 SARAQSTM
+391 
-399 ELLEAKLIKTE
+399 
-410 KERDAALVK
+410 
-419 GDTKKAESLS
+419 
-429 ATIESQKMLLE
+429 
-440 ATKVT
+440 